1 MNGPEPRLT
10 PEPEVRARTE
20 EVEMPMYQTPLRK
33 IIYDGSPATWVRASF
48 GLHKLGDQAPYCSLT
63 GEEYSSSVPTD
74 RNMLSCGQIRC
85 ALLVAFPELKAFARW
100 HLCTDGTP
108 MHYIANAKYWHE
120 MANGKV
126 KRRAYDPEPRATF
139 EEHCLIGAIVDLSA
153 SDLLAM
159 PWERCEDELES
170 RVPALRAAFKSEVVD
185 KLEAIAR
192 ALKATAI

>member
-1 MNGPEPRLT
+1 MNGPGPRLT
-10 PEPEVRARTE
+10 PEPEVRARAE
-20 EVEMPMYQTPLRK
+20 EAEVTLHQTPLRK

-74 RNMLSCGQIRC
+74 RNMLSCGQMHGIVF
-85 ALLVAFPELKAFARW
+85 VAFPELAAFARW

-120 MANGKV
+120 MVSGKRERVGSPPGTAFAN
-126 KRRAYDPEPRATF
+126 
-139 EEHCLIGAIVDLSA
+139 HCRIGAIVDLSA
-153 SDLLAM
+153 LDLLAM